1 MVISK
6 ILSKLNL
13 EELIGTE
20 FENLINVKKI
30 KEGEIIID
38 IPYNKLGAFYVLKG
52 TLELVSYSKGG
63 KEFYRYLTPGD
74 MIGVGECF
82 FEKNKNELEK
92 KFGTEIHILENSEVA
107 YLPFFKLISL
117 KIENKDKILRKLI
130 VMTVEE
136 KEKESNHYLGKILH
150 SDEEFIIKVLD
161 QLKMVKTPSTKYLA
175 KGLNMNIRNLQR
187 ILKKLEKM
195 DIIKKDKG
203 VISIKNLNKF
213 DSYNKKLKDH

>member
-74 MIGVGECF
+74 IIGVGECF

-161 QLKMVKTPSTKYLA
+161 QLKTVKTPSTKYLA